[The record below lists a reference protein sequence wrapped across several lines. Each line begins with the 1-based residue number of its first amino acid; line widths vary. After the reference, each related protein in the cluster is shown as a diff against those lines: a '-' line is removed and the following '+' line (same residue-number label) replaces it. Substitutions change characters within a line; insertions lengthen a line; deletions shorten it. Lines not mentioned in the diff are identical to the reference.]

1 LSLLVLEEEKM
12 SSDQTDDMNVHT
24 QFCLVSGE
32 QMPNLLPIFQLGA
45 KRVVLFATPQ
55 MSHQSELLKKTLRQR
70 LPAIEVVPVNL
81 DDAYDFN
88 AISNTV
94 LDELAKAETII
105 KTDNSNGEI
114 VLNATG
120 GTKVMVLAAVS
131 IFSANGNRV
140 FYLSEATNE
149 LIFLPIVGSNEAQIT
164 KAVSKPIR
172 LLDYLAVYDVTVE
185 TQKEESPALSDGLFL
200 ELISRQQKYERGI
213 AALNALAQAAFIG
226 SKGKKIIS
234 TEMDTPPNSDL
245 NKLLSYFE
253 QEKLLKIDGKKIT
266 FTSEQARFAVNGG
279 WFEDYTFKVVNS
291 LRSHGVHDPEKNL
304 RIAPQG
310 QLIGKGADYE
320 IDSCFMHNHTI
331 YLVECKTCLMED
343 TKVTTPILNKLSAI
357 SQSLGKKVRSI
368 LISYQRVNPN
378 AKARAANENI
388 AVIDGNSICKL
399 KIKLLDILTEKSPA
413 S

>member
-1 LSLLVLEEEKM
+1 M
-12 SSDQTDDMNVHT
+12 SSDQTDDLNVHT

-45 KRVVLFATPQ
+45 RRVVLFATPQ
-55 MSHQSELLKKTLRQR
+55 MSHQSELLEKTLRQR

-105 KTDNSNGEI
+105 KTDDSNGEI

-131 IFSANGNRV
+131 IFSANGNRI

-185 TQKEESPALSDGLFL
+185 TQKEESPALSDGLFK
-200 ELISRQQKYERGI
+200 ELILRQQKYERGI

-226 SKGKKIIS
+226 SKGKKTIS

-245 NKLLSYFE
+245 SKLLSYFK
-253 QEKLLKIDGKKIT
+253 QEKLLKVDGKKIT

>member
-1 LSLLVLEEEKM
+1 M
-12 SSDQTDDMNVHT
+12 SSDQTDDLNVHT

-45 KRVVLFATPQ
+45 RRVVLFATPQ
-55 MSHQSELLKKTLRQR
+55 MSHQSELLEKTLRQR
-70 LPAIEVVPVNL
+70 LPAIKVVPVNL

-105 KTDNSNGEI
+105 KTNNSNGEI

-185 TQKEESPALSDGLFL
+185 TQKEESPALSDGLFD
-200 ELISRQQKYERGI
+200 ELILRQQKYERGI

-226 SKGKKIIS
+226 SKGKKTIS

-253 QEKLLKIDGKKIT
+253 QEKLLKVDGKKIT

>member
-1 LSLLVLEEEKM
+1 MSLLALEEEKM
-12 SSDQTDDMNVHT
+12 SSDQADDLNVHT

-70 LPAIEVVPVNL
+70 LPAIEVVTVNL
-81 DDAYDFN
+81 VDAYDFN
-88 AISNTV
+88 DIANTV

-105 KTDNSNGEI
+105 KTDDSNGEI

-131 IFSANGNRV
+131 IFSANGNRI

-149 LIFLPIVGSNEAQIT
+149 LIFLPIVGSNETQIN

-185 TQKEESPALSDGLFL
+185 KQKEERPTLSNDLFQ
-200 ELISRQQKYERGI
+200 ELISRQQKYEHGI
-213 AALNALAQAAFIG
+213 AALNAIAQAALIN
-226 SKGKKIIS
+226 SKGKRAIS
-234 TEMDTPPNSDL
+234 TEMDTPPNSEL
-245 NKLLSYFE
+245 KMLLSCFE
-253 QEKLLKIDGKKIT
+253 QEKLLRVDGTKIT
-266 FTSEQARFAVNGG
+266 FPSEQARFTVNGG
-279 WFEDYTFKVVNS
+279 WFEDHAFNVVS
-291 LRSHGVHDPEKNL
+291 GLRSHGVHDPEKNL

-320 IDSCFMHNHTI
+320 IDTCFMHNHTI

-368 LISYQRVNPN
+368 LISYQRLNPS
-378 AKARAANENI
+378 ARARAANENI
-388 AVIDGNSICKL
+388 AVIDGNSICRL
-399 KIKLLDILTEKSPA
+399 RIKLLDILNENTATS
-413 S
+413 